1 MKRSSG
7 NYRDDRKLHAV
18 EDPPAKESVT
28 LEAGPSGSEVMAVA
42 GAAARPSTP
51 ERPRPFERSIWRQ
64 MTLPEDGGAE
74 TMGELLDLLEH
85 NKEFRSAAV
94 LEVVRRC
101 RLALDRCSPDAK
113 PDATVSVRISDVL
126 VVAQALTGRLR

>member
-1 MKRSSG
+1 MRRGSG
-7 NYRDDRKLHAV
+7 LYRDEPITAV
-18 EDPPAKESVT
+18 ADPPVALESVT
-28 LEAGPSGSEVMAVA
+28 PSAGPSGSEVMAVA

-51 ERPRPFERSIWRQ
+51 ERPRPFERSIWQQ

-113 PDATVSVRISDVL
+113 ADATVSVRIADVL